1 MTKANKIL
9 LISQY
14 SKKTTMKKLVLGALT
29 MFFLASALVSCNS
42 GKSDEQIAKEAKEA
56 FEKDKETTLK
66 ETADAECQKVIDAK
80 FEAIKTAKAEEKAK
94 AEEEA
99 KTKKKGK

>member
-1 MTKANKIL
+1 
-9 LISQY
+9 
-14 SKKTTMKKLVLGALT
+14 MKKLVLGALT

-56 FEKDKETTLK
+56 FEKDKEATLQPA
-66 ETADAECQKVIDAK
+66 ADAECQKVIDSK
-80 FEAIKTAKAEEKAK
+80 VDSIKTVKAEEKAK